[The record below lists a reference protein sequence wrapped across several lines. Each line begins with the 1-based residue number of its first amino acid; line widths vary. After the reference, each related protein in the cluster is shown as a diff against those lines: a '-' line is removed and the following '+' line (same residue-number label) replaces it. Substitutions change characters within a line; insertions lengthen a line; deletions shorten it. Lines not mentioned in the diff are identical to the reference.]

1 MTGAPIARDA
11 TVAVVGAGTM
21 GCGIAQ
27 IAAQAGHRVRLFD
40 TRLGVA
46 EKARAGIGQTLNA
59 LAAKGRLDA
68 GESGNLGS
76 GLYATATNRPVPN
89 GRAPRTGVSP
99 GGRHP

>member
-46 EKARAGIGQTLNA
+46 EKQNYYDQFTTTG
-59 LAAKGRLDA
+59 
-68 GESGNLGS
+68 GED
-76 GLYATATNRPVPN
+76 
-89 GRAPRTGVSP
+89 
-99 GGRHP
+99 